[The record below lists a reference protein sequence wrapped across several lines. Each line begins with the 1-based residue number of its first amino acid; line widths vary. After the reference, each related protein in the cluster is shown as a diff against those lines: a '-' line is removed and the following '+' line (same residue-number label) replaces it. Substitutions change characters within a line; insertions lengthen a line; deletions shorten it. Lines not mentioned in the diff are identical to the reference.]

1 MGVGVQLLP
10 SRFDHINFQIP
21 VGKKFYLYIH
31 WPLNTQCHL
40 ITRLELTAN
49 VELNSL

>member
-1 MGVGVQLLP
+1 MEVGVQLLP

-21 VGKKFYLYIH
+21 TGKFFYRYFHLL
-31 WPLNTQCHL
+31 LNTHCHL
-40 ITRLELTAN
+40 IRRLGLTAN